1 MSLPNQHHEHL
12 TYSLYF
18 SFSFNT
24 LPKDRLKKQCNIRGP
39 GQWVGESRVGYVV
52 IKRVN
57 LRNSRGTRF

>member
-1 MSLPNQHHEHL
+1 MSLPDQHREHL

-18 SFSFNT
+18 PFNT